1 MIKNFKIFENIGRPK
16 DKWVRCIKNF
26 AGILGDYHVTANP
39 HLQYNVRNLY
49 PFFEKDKIYKMKVP
63 FETYNDNDIV
73 CIETKIK
80 HSIGPPDYEK
90 FITQQFIF
98 NGEVNDVNNYW
109 RENYFEDYFEMSEE
123 TKKLI
128 DWWYIKKD
136 AKKYNI

>member
-16 DKWVRCIKNF
+16 NKWVRCIKNF
-26 AGILGDYHVTANP
+26 AGVLGDDHITANP

-49 PFFEKDKIYKMKVP
+49 PFFEKDKMYKMKGP
-63 FETYNDNDIV
+63 FETYHDNDIV
-73 CIETKIK
+73 YVETKIK

-98 NGEVNDVNNYW
+98 NVEKDISDYW
-109 RENYFEDYFEMSEE
+109 RENYFEDYFEMTDE

-128 DWWYIKKD
+128 DWWYLKKD
-136 AKKYNI
+136 AKKYNL